1 MIDKQQVK
9 LSIVIPLYNESS
21 LIPALFKKLNSL
33 KHALPPTT
41 EFILV
46 DDGSEDKTFEDLK
59 KSEFHFPVQ
68 IIKFS
73 RNFGHQA
80 ALLAGLEAAKGD
92 VVVTMD
98 GDLQHPPELIFEML
112 KHHASGIDIVITQR
126 IDGAETSQLK
136 KQTAL
141 GFYTLLNAISSRK
154 INPNSSDFRS
164 MNRKTVDALLSLP
177 EKRKFLRGMVPWI
190 GFSQI
195 TIPFQVNKRVDGK
208 SKYSSRKMFKLAIEG
223 ITSFSTS
230 PLYASAFIGLILF
243 MMAAVYAIY
252 VLYIRLGLQQAVEG
266 WASVLFVLL
275 IVGGFLSLFLGII
288 GLYLAAIY
296 DEVKQRPIYI
306 VDQNYVKKLAKK

>member
-1 MIDKQQVK
+1 
-9 LSIVIPLYNESS
+9 LYNESS
-21 LIPALFKKLNSL
+21 LIPSLFEKLNSL
-33 KHALPPTT
+33 KSELHKNT
-41 EFILV
+41 EIILI
-46 DDGSEDKTFEDLK
+46 DDGSKDKTFEDLK
-59 KSEFHFPVQ
+59 KTKLNYSVQ

-80 ALLAGLEAAKGD
+80 ALLAGLETAKGD
-92 VVVTMD
+92 IVVTMD
-98 GDLQHPPELIFEML
+98 GDLQHPPELIPEML
-112 KHHASGIDIVITQR
+112 KHHSRGVDIVITQR
-126 IDGAETSQLK
+126 IDGVETSQLK
-136 KQTAL
+136 KLTAL
-141 GFYTLLNAISSRK
+141 GFYTLLNSISSRK

-164 MNRKTVDALLSLP
+164 MSRKGVDALLSLP

-195 TIPFQVNKRVDGK
+195 TIPFQVQKRVDGE
-208 SKYSSRKMFKLAIEG
+208 SKYSSRKMIKLAIEG

-230 PLYASAFIGLILF
+230 PLYASAFIGLMLF
-243 MMAAVYAIY
+243 MLAAVYAIY
-252 VLYIRLGLQQAVEG
+252 VLYIRFGLQQAVEG

-306 VDQNYVKKLAKK
+306 IDQNYVKKFAEK